1 LIKVTGCSE
10 IVASAEVEASLSALF
25 KAAAWA
31 DKYDGAVHNVPIRG
45 VALAMNE
52 PMGVIGMACSS
63 AQPLLGFIAL
73 VAPAI
78 AMGNVCIVVP
88 SEPYPLLATDLYQVL
103 ETSDLPG
110 GVINIV
116 TGQQKTLMKTLSE
129 HDDVDSIWY
138 FGDDGLSDQIEAAA
152 AHTIKRTWC
161 NQHQAYDW
169 TQVTCREVLRH
180 ATEVKNIWVP
190 YGEG

>member
-1 LIKVTGCSE
+1 MIKVTGCSE
-10 IVASAEVEASLSALF
+10 SQAQQEVEASLSTLF

-52 PMGVIGMACSS
+52 PVGVIGMACSS
-63 AQPLLGFIAL
+63 TQPLLGFISL
-73 VAPAI
+73 VAPAV
-78 AMGNVCIVVP
+78 AMGNTCVVIP

-103 ETSDLPG
+103 DTSDLPS

-116 TGQQKTLMKTLSE
+116 TGDQSTLMKTLGE
-129 HDDVDSIWY
+129 HDDVEAIWY
-138 FGDDGLSDQIEAAA
+138 FGDAPLSQQIEAAA
-152 AHTIKRTWC
+152 SHTIKRTWC
-161 NQHQAYDW
+161 NHGQSYDW
-169 TQVTCREVLRH
+169 TKVSCKEVLRY